1 MRTTVDPI
9 DFLSP
14 PERFVWDPK
23 LVNTVLDQL
32 SPQRSNIFYS
42 KPSVVLN
49 VTEAPGSNHGDCS
62 SFGSITRHGFDV
74 SSVDLAEPYFGTAYG
89 VYCTPLDLVE
99 TWEHVPVLEGF
110 SLPRLDMFVPQELSL
125 LPVPTT
131 FTGTPEKI
139 LDNKHGL
146 CLLFFLVCWFI
157 VYLLTLLLSS
167 DGYSICSL
175 FV

>member
-14 PERFVWDPK
+14 PERFVWDPE

-32 SPQRSNIFYS
+32 SPQRSNIFYA

-49 VTEAPGSNHGDCS
+49 ATEAPVSNHGDCS

-74 SSVDLAEPYFGTAYG
+74 SSVDLVEPYFGTAYG

-99 TWEHVPVLEGF
+99 TWEHVPAPEGF

-125 LPVPTT
+125 LPVPTN

-146 CLLFFLVCWFI
+146 CLLSFHVVCLF
-157 VYLLTLLLSS
+157 VYLLTLHHQMGTVL
-167 DGYSICSL
+167 IL